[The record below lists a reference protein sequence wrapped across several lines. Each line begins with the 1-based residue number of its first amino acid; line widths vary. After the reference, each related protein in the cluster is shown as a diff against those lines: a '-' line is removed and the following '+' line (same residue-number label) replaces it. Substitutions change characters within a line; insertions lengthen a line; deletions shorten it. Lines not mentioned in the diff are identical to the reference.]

1 MLKHDSWTK
10 AHDIALVFLALA
22 YTTDSDLSN
31 AEVESIST
39 SLSRWRPEL
48 TKDQVHAIVLEAGSV
63 FFESEAEQ
71 EIVESVRSLGTALSI
86 TQRREVLEDA
96 IRVAESDGVLLNS
109 EQNLLSVL
117 AGAWDIKATKDRLID
132 ESSARLENDPEW
144 SILHDIALLYIV
156 MGHSADGHL
165 KEVEISAMIDRL
177 GEWETQLTVEEIR
190 SILRA
195 AIDYYSQGPNEN
207 DLTDSVLA
215 IKEALPKSQR
225 LIVLDDLVTIAKADG
240 TVIESEKDIVE
251 SLSSAWNID
260 VRIAL

>member
-1 MLKHDSWTK
+1 
-10 AHDIALVFLALA
+10 
-22 YTTDSDLSN
+22 
-31 AEVESIST
+31 
-39 SLSRWRPEL
+39 
-48 TKDQVHAIVLEAGSV
+48 
-63 FFESEAEQ
+63 
-71 EIVESVRSLGTALSI
+71 
-86 TQRREVLEDA
+86 
-96 IRVAESDGVLLNS
+96 
-109 EQNLLSVL
+109 
-117 AGAWDIKATKDRLID
+117 
-132 ESSARLENDPEW
+132 
-144 SILHDIALLYIV
+144 
-156 MGHSADGHL
+156 
-165 KEVEISAMIDRL
+165 MIDRL